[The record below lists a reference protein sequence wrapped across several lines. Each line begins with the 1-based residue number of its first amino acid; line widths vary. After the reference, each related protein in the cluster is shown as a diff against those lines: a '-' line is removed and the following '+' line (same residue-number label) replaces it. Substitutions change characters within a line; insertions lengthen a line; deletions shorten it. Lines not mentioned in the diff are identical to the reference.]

1 MVKAIEHDA
10 LAAAGAVRHGF
21 FTRAGGVSSGLY
33 ASLNCGHGS
42 NDEYDAVRENRSRA
56 AAVLGLTADD
66 LCTAYQTHGAA
77 HVVVE
82 KAWRHAAAPR
92 ADALVSNTPGV
103 ALGILTADCAPV
115 LLADGNNRVIGAIH
129 AGWRGALGGV
139 LEAGVE
145 GMRRLGA
152 RVAHIGAVIG
162 PTIGPDSYEVGAEFP
177 APFLAHDR
185 AAEAFFRPAP
195 REAHYLFDLPGYVAH
210 RLEALGLAEVARL
223 GRDTYAE
230 EEQFFSYRRNSHNG
244 HGDYGRLLAAIA
256 LAG

>member
-1 MVKAIEHDA
+1 MKAIEHDA
-10 LAAAGAVRHGF
+10 LAAASGAVRHGF
-21 FTRAGGVSSGLY
+21 FTRAGGVSGGLY
-33 ASLNCGHGS
+33 ASLNCGYGS

-56 AAVLGLTADD
+56 AAALGLSADD
-66 LCTAYQTHGAA
+66 LCSAYQIHGTA

-82 KAWRHAAAPR
+82 KAWRHAQAPR
-92 ADALVSNTPGV
+92 ADALVSNTAGV

-115 LLADGNNRVIGAIH
+115 LLADGDNRVIGAVH

-145 GMRRLGA
+145 GMRKLGA
-152 RVAHIGAVIG
+152 RAANIGAVIG

-185 AAEAFFRPAP
+185 AAEAFFRPAR

-210 RLEALGLAEVARL
+210 RLEALGLAEIARL

-230 EEQFFSYRRNSHNG
+230 EEQFFSYRRNSLNG
-244 HGDYGRLLAAIA
+244 ERDYGRLLAAIA